1 MDEIRLLNYLK
12 GELSEE
18 EILQVEAWYEAS
30 PDNKKML
37 EQLYYTMFI
46 GERAAVME
54 SVDVEKSLNRL
65 KTAIKR
71 KEDATTKIRSAKWK
85 RYVFPLAAFFTGI
98 VLTVGLSYITL
109 NNKVS
114 NYIVATPAGQRAQ
127 FVLPDG
133 SKVCLNS
140 STQLSYRNSFW
151 SKKRQVA
158 LVGEAYFEVV
168 HNDDSPFIVSSK
180 NIQTRVLGTKF
191 NVRARAEEEKV
202 VTTLLKGS
210 VCVDIPGGEQ
220 EGLILKPGQMLN
232 VNSKTLQS
240 ELVDSSRARD
250 VLLWINGKL
259 TFDKAAFV
267 DITSCLEKH
276 FDVSFHFQDEQLK
289 KEVFTC
295 EFHTDNDINNIL
307 AVLSLTKHFQ
317 YKIEGKDVYLSA
329 VK

>member
-109 NNKVS
+109 NNKD
-114 NYIVATPAGQRAQ
+114 P
-127 FVLPDG
+127 
-133 SKVCLNS
+133 
-140 STQLSYRNSFW
+140 
-151 SKKRQVA
+151 
-158 LVGEAYFEVV
+158 
-168 HNDDSPFIVSSK
+168 K
-180 NIQTRVLGTKF
+180 NKTM
-191 NVRARAEEEKV
+191 
-202 VTTLLKGS
+202 LLKDKLEPYRLLLASQSPRRRELMTG
-210 VCVDIPGGEQ
+210 C
-220 EGLILKPGQMLN
+220 GL
-232 VNSKTLQS
+232 TY
-240 ELVDSSRARD
+240 
-250 VLLWINGKL
+250 
-259 TFDKAAFV
+259 
-267 DITSCLEKH
+267 EK
-276 FDVSFHFQDEQLK
+276 EPK
-289 KEVFTC
+289 
-295 EFHTDNDINNIL
+295 
-307 AVLSLTKHFQ
+307 
-317 YKIEGKDVYLSA
+317 Y
-329 VK
+329 

>member
-1 MDEIRLLNYLK
+1 MVHK
-12 GELSEE
+12 
-18 EILQVEAWYEAS
+18 
-30 PDNKKML
+30 
-37 EQLYYTMFI
+37 
-46 GERAAVME
+46 
-54 SVDVEKSLNRL
+54 VD
-65 KTAIKR
+65 A
-71 KEDATTKIRSAKWK
+71 
-85 RYVFPLAAFFTGI
+85 
-98 VLTVGLSYITL
+98 
-109 NNKVS
+109 
-114 NYIVATPAGQRAQ
+114 
-127 FVLPDG
+127 
-133 SKVCLNS
+133 
-140 STQLSYRNSFW
+140 
-151 SKKRQVA
+151 
-158 LVGEAYFEVV
+158 
-168 HNDDSPFIVSSK
+168 PFIVSSK

-317 YKIEGKDVYLSA
+317 YKIESKDVYLSA

>member
-133 SKVCLNS
+133 SKVWLIS

-232 VNSKTLQS
+232 
-240 ELVDSSRARD
+240 
-250 VLLWINGKL
+250 GKL

>member
-65 KTAIKR
+65 KIAIKR

-133 SKVCLNS
+133 SK
-140 STQLSYRNSFW
+140 
-151 SKKRQVA
+151 A
-158 LVGEAYFEVV
+158 
-168 HNDDSPFIVSSK
+168 VS
-180 NIQTRVLGTKF
+180 
-191 NVRARAEEEKV
+191 
-202 VTTLLKGS
+202 
-210 VCVDIPGGEQ
+210 
-220 EGLILKPGQMLN
+220 
-232 VNSKTLQS
+232 
-240 ELVDSSRARD
+240 
-250 VLLWINGKL
+250 
-259 TFDKAAFV
+259 
-267 DITSCLEKH
+267 
-276 FDVSFHFQDEQLK
+276 
-289 KEVFTC
+289 
-295 EFHTDNDINNIL
+295 
-307 AVLSLTKHFQ
+307 
-317 YKIEGKDVYLSA
+317 
-329 VK
+329 

>member
-133 SKVCLNS
+133 SKVWLNS

-151 SKKRQVA
+151 SKKRQSLL
-158 LVGEAYFEVV
+158 LVKRILRWYTMTIPLLLLAVRIYKHEYW
-168 HNDDSPFIVSSK
+168 
-180 NIQTRVLGTKF
+180 VL
-191 NVRARAEEEKV
+191 N
-202 VTTLLKGS
+202 LM
-210 VCVDIPGGEQ
+210 CV
-220 EGLILKPGQMLN
+220 PGQ
-232 VNSKTLQS
+232 KK
-240 ELVDSSRARD
+240 RKW
-250 VLLWINGKL
+250 LLL
-259 TFDKAAFV
+259 
-267 DITSCLEKH
+267 C
-276 FDVSFHFQDEQLK
+276 
-289 KEVFTC
+289 
-295 EFHTDNDINNIL
+295 
-307 AVLSLTKHFQ
+307 
-317 YKIEGKDVYLSA
+317 
-329 VK
+329 

>member
-133 SKVCLNS
+133 SKVWLNS
-140 STQLSYRNSFW
+140 STQLSYRNSVW

-158 LVGEAYFEVV
+158 LVVKRILRWYTMTIPLLLLAVRIYKHEYW
-168 HNDDSPFIVSSK
+168 
-180 NIQTRVLGTKF
+180 VL
-191 NVRARAEEEKV
+191 N
-202 VTTLLKGS
+202 LM
-210 VCVDIPGGEQ
+210 CV
-220 EGLILKPGQMLN
+220 PGQ
-232 VNSKTLQS
+232 KK
-240 ELVDSSRARD
+240 RKW
-250 VLLWINGKL
+250 LLL
-259 TFDKAAFV
+259 
-267 DITSCLEKH
+267 C
-276 FDVSFHFQDEQLK
+276 
-289 KEVFTC
+289 
-295 EFHTDNDINNIL
+295 
-307 AVLSLTKHFQ
+307 
-317 YKIEGKDVYLSA
+317 
-329 VK
+329 

>member
-1 MDEIRLLNYLK
+1 MDEIKLLNYLK

-18 EILQVEAWYEAS
+18 EMSQVEAWYEAS
-30 PDNKKML
+30 PDNKKIL

-54 SVDVEKSLNRL
+54 SVDVEKSLNQL
-65 KTAIKR
+65 KTAIKE
-71 KEDATTKIRSAKWK
+71 KEKVDTGKCSVKWR
-85 RYVFPLAAFFTGI
+85 RYVFPLTAFFTGI
-98 VLTVGLSYITL
+98 ILTVSLSYITL

-114 NYIVATPAGQRAQ
+114 NYIVATTAGQRAQ
-127 FVLPDG
+127 FILPDG
-133 SKVCLNS
+133 SKVWLNS
-140 STQLSYRNSFW
+140 STQLSYKNAFW

-168 HNDDSPFIVSSK
+168 HNDGSPFIVSSK

-210 VCVDIPGGEQ
+210 VCVDIPGKDQ
-220 EGLILKPGQMLN
+220 ESLILKPGQTLN

-240 ELVDSSRARD
+240 ELTDSSKARD
-250 VLLWINGKL
+250 VLLWIDGKL
-259 TFDKAAFV
+259 TFDKATFV
-267 DITSCLEKH
+267 DITNCLEKH
-276 FDVSFHFQDEQLK
+276 FDVTFHFQDEQLK

-295 EFHTDNDINNIL
+295 EFHTDNDIDNIL

-317 YKIEGKDVYLSA
+317 YKVEGKDIYLST

>member
-46 GERAAVME
+46 GERA
-54 SVDVEKSLNRL
+54 
-65 KTAIKR
+65 
-71 KEDATTKIRSAKWK
+71 EDATTKIRSAKWK

-133 SKVCLNS
+133 SKVWLNS

-180 NIQTRVLGTKF
+180 NIQARVLGTKF
-191 NVRARAEEEKV
+191 NVRARAEESGYYFVERV
-202 VTTLLKGS
+202 
-210 VCVDIPGGEQ
+210 
-220 EGLILKPGQMLN
+220 GL
-232 VNSKTLQS
+232 
-240 ELVDSSRARD
+240 
-250 VLLWINGKL
+250 
-259 TFDKAAFV
+259 
-267 DITSCLEKH
+267 C
-276 FDVSFHFQDEQLK
+276 
-289 KEVFTC
+289 
-295 EFHTDNDINNIL
+295 
-307 AVLSLTKHFQ
+307 
-317 YKIEGKDVYLSA
+317 
-329 VK
+329 